1 MKQFLKTTFSIH
13 DGFNFALKKM
23 INCIRKHDSEIKTIM
38 VICLSTVVQLN
49 DRLKFKLYG

>member
-13 DGFNFALKKM
+13 DGFIILLKKM
-23 INCIRKHDSEIKTIM
+23 INRIRKHGSEIKTIM
-38 VICLSTVVQLN
+38 IICLSTVVQLN

>member
-13 DGFNFALKKM
+13 DGFNFAKKM
-23 INCIRKHDSEIKTIM
+23 INRIRKHDSEIKNIM
-38 VICLSTVVQLN
+38 IICLSTVFQLN

>member
-13 DGFNFALKKM
+13 DGFNFAKKKM
-23 INCIRKHDSEIKTIM
+23 INRIRKHDSEIKTIM
-38 VICLSTVVQLN
+38 VIYLSTVVQLN